1 MVLCTNLD
9 VFELHAICTVD
20 DDAIFCLAYLHIL
33 DVAIAYRHP
42 RETVEV
48 SGTTGCAADDMVD
61 VDIAEARSCPL
72 YLKLLYFLTLSLLA
86 IVENFDGRLAT
97 VIEIEGDDIGLD
109 IKH

>member
-20 DDAIFCLAYLHIL
+20 DDAILCIVYLHIL
-33 DVAIAYRHP
+33 DVDIAYRHL

-48 SGTTGCAADDMVD
+48 SGTMGCAADDMVD
-61 VDIAEARSCPL
+61 VDIAEARSCLIYLELL
-72 YLKLLYFLTLSLLA
+72 YLLTLSLVA
-86 IVENFDGRLAT
+86 IVENFYGRLAT